1 MDFARDG
8 RRISLA
14 LLALA
19 ALVLAA
25 GAPGAPRAAAIPS
38 GCWLGKGVHA
48 GTFASGPLKARV
60 TSGTIQLHLWVGK
73 AGTDAVG
80 LLRTGG
86 VGKGSLS
93 MSGSKLTL
101 TVVMKG
107 RFDVT
112 GTPVKLVVNGK
123 DTWNGKAVGSGRF
136 LTIPV
141 SLQLPVK
148 GAPLTIVA
156 ATPSRVTLRYG
167 KAAFV
172 ATRVKTLPKP
182 VGQLCG

>member
-60 TSGTIQLHLWVGK
+60 TSGTIQLHL
-73 AGTDAVG
+73 
-80 LLRTGG
+80 
-86 VGKGSLS
+86 
-93 MSGSKLTL
+93 
-101 TVVMKG
+101 
-107 RFDVT
+107 
-112 GTPVKLVVNGK
+112 
-123 DTWNGKAVGSGRF
+123 
-136 LTIPV
+136 TIPV